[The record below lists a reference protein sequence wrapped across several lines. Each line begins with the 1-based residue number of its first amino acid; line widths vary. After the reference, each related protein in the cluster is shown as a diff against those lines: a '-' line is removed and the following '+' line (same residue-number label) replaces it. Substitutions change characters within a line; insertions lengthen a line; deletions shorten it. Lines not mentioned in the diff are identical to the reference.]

1 MCDKYSTNRGNR
13 LTLQIINSLFE
24 KMNRAITYIF
34 AALMLLVAT
43 TAARAQED
51 MKIVVGADFD
61 TYFDNREYAGSEIGE
76 SGTFFSS
83 RLTPKVGVKWNDKNS
98 LIFGV
103 DLWSDFGDVTNFFAK
118 ARPQAYYRFASD
130 KVRAY
135 AGIFS
140 REEMIG
146 DYSEL
151 FISESERFYQNRV
164 QGFMGQYLGNR
175 GSVELSI
182 DWCGMYSVASR
193 EKFRILSAG
202 RYWFDNYHRHFYG
215 GYALQMF
222 HYAGSET
229 ISNCVVDNLIVNP
242 YVGARFNAYF
252 DFDVRLHYIQTLQ
265 RDRANEDKF
274 RTPLGGMLQV
284 RMEKWGVYLDEQL
297 FVGDDLLP
305 YYSSFRSD
313 AFPAGYG
320 ADLYSSERFFGTTSN
335 VYSNTKIGYN
345 RSFFDNTLKVNAY
358 IAMQYDGQTWG
369 TKQVVQLSVRL
380 LKDISLTKKR

>member
-13 LTLQIINSLFE
+13 LTLQIINSLLPR
-24 KMNRAITYIF
+24 MNLSIRYIF
-34 AALMLLVAT
+34 AALLALVVVT
-43 TAARAQED
+43 SARAQEN

-61 TYFDNREYAGSEIGE
+61 TYFDNREYSGSEIGE

-83 RLTPKVGVKWNDKNS
+83 RLTPKVGVKWNDRNS

-118 ARPQAYYRFASD
+118 AHPLAYYRFASD

-146 DYSEL
+146 DYSEI

-202 RYWFDNYHRHFYG
+202 RYWFDNYSRHFYG

-242 YVGARFNAYF
+242 YVGARFSAYF

-274 RTPLGGMLQV
+274 RTPMGGMLQLK
-284 RMEKWGVYLDEQL
+284 MEKWGVYIDEQL
-297 FVGDDLLP
+297 YVGKDLLP

-320 ADLYSSERFFGTTSN
+320 ADLYSSERFFGTTGN
-335 VYSNTKIGYN
+335 VYNNTKIGYN
-345 RSFFDNTLKVNAY
+345 RSFFDDTLSVNAY
-358 IAMQYDGQTWG
+358 IAMQYDGQMWG

>member
-1 MCDKYSTNRGNR
+1 
-13 LTLQIINSLFE
+13 
-24 KMNRAITYIF
+24 MNRSIRYIF
-34 AALMLLVAT
+34 AALMALVAVT
-43 TAARAQED
+43 TARAQEN

-61 TYFDNREYAGSEIGE
+61 TYFDNREYSGSEIGE

-103 DLWSDFGDVTNFFAK
+103 DLWSDFGDDTKFFAK
-118 ARPQAYYRFASD
+118 TRPLAYYRFASD

-146 DYSEL
+146 DYSEI

-265 RDRANEDKF
+265 RDRANEENF
-274 RTPLGGMLQV
+274 RTPMGGMLQLK
-284 RMEKWGVYLDEQL
+284 MEKWGVYLDERL
-297 FVGDDLLP
+297 YVGSDLLP
-305 YYSSFRSD
+305 YYSSYRSKE
-313 AFPAGYG
+313 FPYGYG
-320 ADLYSSERFFGTTSN
+320 ADLYSSERFFGTDGG
-335 VYSNTKIGYN
+335 VYNDTRIGYN
-345 RSFFDNTLKVNAY
+345 RSFFDDTLKINAY
-358 IAMQYDGQTWG
+358 IAMQYDGQIWG